1 MSLTTTTSPITS
13 PTAPASATWVSTKIG
28 HSHLDRAAVV
38 YVRQSTLAQVRE
50 HTESTARQYAL
61 AEQAVALGW
70 DRHDVQVIDADLG
83 MSGRS
88 TEGRDGFRSLV
99 SKVCLG
105 EGGAIFG
112 LEISRLARSS
122 ADLSRLLELARL
134 TDTLLIDGDG
144 VYDLTD
150 FNDRLLLGLKGT
162 MSEAELHLLAGRL
175 QGAKRAAAARGELR
189 TPLPVGYLHDDQG
202 ATLIDPDEEV
212 AAAIA
217 DVFTA
222 FTATGSAY
230 RVVAAFAGRRFPLR
244 AYGGVWGG
252 QLRWGRLNH
261 ARVLGILNNPCYAGA
276 YVFGRYASRR
286 SVRPDGSIHSGIT
299 LLPMDQWQVL
309 IRDHHPGYLSWEDY
323 LGNQAKI
330 AANRTHSGARP
341 AREGHAL
348 CQGII
353 GCGSCGRPMST
364 RYHRDGTGA
373 YECHAR
379 KDQQATPTCRSVSTR
394 AVDEIV
400 TERLLAALNPD
411 EVALAF
417 AAADEVTDRRARTG
431 RAAELAVE
439 RARYDA
445 DRAERAF
452 HAAEPENRLVVRTL
466 EARWETMLATL
477 TEAQAALEATRNAA
491 PPLPARADLQALI
504 GDLPRLWRAETTS
517 ARDRKRLLR
526 TLIAD
531 LTLLPETDRARVRV
545 GIRWHTG
552 ATDEITADRPLP
564 PGPAAR
570 TPSPAVELIRA
581 LGPTTSNDDLVTRLN
596 AAGHRT
602 GKDRRFDI
610 DAVQW
615 VRHVHKIPTPGPL
628 APGEISVAEAAD
640 RLAISADAVYYWITA
655 GHLPARRGTGNRL
668 AITWTPDIEASCRVR
683 ITRSGHLNRK
693 SQPVPAGEAV

>member
-1 MSLTTTTSPITS
+1 MTTTAKITR
-13 PTAPASATWVSTKIG
+13 
-28 HSHLDRAAVV
+28 SHLERTAVV
-38 YVRQSTLAQVRE
+38 YVRQSSLAQVRE

-61 AEQAVALGW
+61 ADQAVALGW
-70 DRHDVQVIDADLG
+70 DRGNVQVIDADLG
-83 MSGRS
+83 VSGRS
-88 TEGRDGFRSLV
+88 TEGRDGFRGLV
-99 SKVCLG
+99 SRVCLG
-105 EGGAIFG
+105 EVGAIFG

-144 VYDLTD
+144 LYDLAD

-189 TPLPVGYLHDDQG
+189 TPLPVGYLYDDQG
-202 ATLIDPDEEV
+202 SPVIDPDEEV
-212 AAAIA
+212 AAAIR
-217 DVFTA
+217 DVFAA
-222 FTATGSAY
+222 FAATGSAY
-230 RVVAAFAGRRFPLR
+230 QVVVAFAGRRFPLR
-244 AYGGVWGG
+244 AYGGAWAG

-286 SVRPDGSIHSGIT
+286 TVRPDGSIHSGIT
-299 LLPMDQWQVL
+299 LLPMSDWQVC

-323 LGNQAKI
+323 LANRAKI
-330 AANRTHSGARP
+330 AANRTRTGARP
-341 AREGHAL
+341 VREGHAL

-353 GCGSCGRPMST
+353 GCGSCGRAMST
-364 RYHRDGTGA
+364 RYHRNGAAA

-379 KDQQATPTCRSVSTR
+379 KDQQATPTCRSIS
-394 AVDEIV
+394 AHAIDEIV
-400 TERLLAALNPD
+400 TQRLLAALNPD

-417 AAADEVTDRRARTG
+417 AAADEVTDRRARVS

-452 HAAEPENRLVVRTL
+452 HAAEPENRLVTRTL
-466 EARWETMLATL
+466 EARWETTLATL
-477 TEAQAALEATRNAA
+477 AHAEAALTATHAAA
-491 PPLPARADLQALI
+491 PPLPARADLETLLT
-504 GDLPRLWRAETTS
+504 DLPRLWHAETTS

-531 LTLLPETDRARVRV
+531 LTVLPETTRDTVRV

-552 ATDEITADRPLP
+552 ATEEITTPRPLP
-564 PGPAAR
+564 PGPAKR
-570 TPSPAVELIRA
+570 TPSPAAELIRR
-581 LGPTTSNDDLVTRLN
+581 LGPTTSNEDLVDILN
-596 AAGHRT
+596 TAGHRT
-602 GKDRRFDI
+602 GHGRPFDI

-615 VRHVHKIPTPGPL
+615 VRHIHKIPTPGPFT
-628 APGEISVAEAAD
+628 PGEISVNDAAH
-640 RLAISADAVYYWITA
+640 RLGITADAIYYWINR
-655 GHLPARRGTGNRL
+655 GHLQARRGPGNRL
-668 AITWTPDIEASCRVR
+668 CIPWTNDVETACRQRIAS
-683 ITRSGHLNRK
+683 SGHLNPK
-693 SQPVPAGEAV
+693 SQPLTAKEAV

>member
-1 MSLTTTTSPITS
+1 
-13 PTAPASATWVSTKIG
+13 
-28 HSHLDRAAVV
+28 
-38 YVRQSTLAQVRE
+38 
-50 HTESTARQYAL
+50 
-61 AEQAVALGW
+61 
-70 DRHDVQVIDADLG
+70 
-83 MSGRS
+83 
-88 TEGRDGFRSLV
+88 
-99 SKVCLG
+99 
-105 EGGAIFG
+105 
-112 LEISRLARSS
+112 
-122 ADLSRLLELARL
+122 L

-144 VYDLTD
+144 VYELGE

-175 QGAKRAAAARGELR
+175 QGAKRAVAARGELR
-189 TPLPVGYLHDDQG
+189 TPLPVGYLHDDEG
-202 ATLIDPDEEV
+202 GTVIDPDEEV
-212 AAAIA
+212 AAAVA
-217 DVFTA
+217 GVFAA

-230 RVVAAFAGRRFPLR
+230 PVVAAFAGRRFPLR
-244 AYGGVWGG
+244 AFGGVWAG
-252 QLRWGRLNH
+252 QLRWGRLTH
-261 ARVLGILNNPCYAGA
+261 ARVLGILTNPCYAGA
-276 YVFGRYASRR
+276 YVFGRYACGR

-299 LLPMDQWQVL
+299 LLPMSKWPVL
-309 IRDHHPGYLSWEDY
+309 IRDHHAGYLSWEDY
-323 LGNQAKI
+323 LANQAKL
-330 AANRTHSGARP
+330 AANRTRCGARP

-364 RYHRDGTGA
+364 RYHRDGAAT

-379 KDQQATPTCRSVSTR
+379 KDQQATPTCRSVSAR
-394 AVDEIV
+394 AVDDIV
-400 TERLLAALNPD
+400 AERLLAALNPD

-417 AAADEVTDRRARTG
+417 AAADEVTDRRARAG

-466 EARWETMLATL
+466 EARWETRLAAL
-477 TEAQAALEATRNAA
+477 AQAQAALQATRNAA

-531 LTLLPETDRARVRV
+531 LTVLPETDQAKVRV

-570 TPSPAVELIRA
+570 TPSPTVELIRA
-581 LGPTTSNDDLVTRLN
+581 LGPTTSNNDIAIRLN

-602 GKDRRFDI
+602 GRGRPFDI

-615 VRHVHKIPTPGPL
+615 VRHVHKIPSPRPL
-628 APGEISVAEAAD
+628 APGEISVAEAAE
-640 RLAISADAVYYWITA
+640 RLGISANAVYYWIKA
-655 GHLPARRGTGNRL
+655 GHLPARRGTANRL
-668 AITWTPDIEASCRVR
+668 AITWSAEIEATCSAR
-683 ITRSGHLNRK
+683 IASSGHLNPK
-693 SQPVPAGEAV
+693 SRPVTAGEAV